1 MAPVQAVVPV
11 EGNVRV
17 YNLEVEHHHEYLVGD
32 LDARVHNKCWLD
44 KAFRAMGKTAADI
57 PSWMVRPHGHHIIPK
72 GITWGI
78 AKKLRDLAR
87 AHGMKDIRNDPRNL
101 AIAPNGMGTH
111 TQEAL
116 EYIYQRLSRAGGDS
130 ALFYRILG
138 TIRREMLN
146 GRFYRR
152 LGTL

>member
-1 MAPVQAVVPV
+1 VVPV

-44 KAFRAMGKTAADI
+44 KALDEMGRVRAQI
-57 PSWMVRPHGHHIIPK
+57 PAWMTRAHGHHIVPK

-87 AHGMKDIRNDPRNL
+87 SHGMTDIRNDVRNL
-101 AIAPNGMGTH
+101 AVAPNGMGTH
-111 TQEAL
+111 TRAAL
-116 EYIYQRLSRAGGDS
+116 EYVYHRLSRATTS
-130 ALFYRILG
+130 TQFFNELQRLKTEMWNRSFYTKL
-138 TIRREMLN
+138 EQWDP
-146 GRFYRR
+146 
-152 LGTL
+152 